1 DSVYQQPRFR
11 LGGDRAL
18 YIEVGDVISP
28 QVNRRVKGLLDA
40 IDEAAIEGVQALA
53 PTYRSILVY
62 YDPLK
67 IPLEELKQRLS
78 DLGRALPDA
87 SSSEA
92 RIFEIP
98 TLYGGEFGP
107 DLDFVASHTG
117 LSPEE
122 VIRIHAGTDYLV
134 YMVGFNPGFPYL
146 GGMPEN
152 IATPRLE
159 TPRVKIPAGSVGIA
173 EAQTGIYPLE
183 SPGGWRLIG
192 RSPLKM
198 FDPSRDPP
206 ALVEAGDLVRFVSI
220 DEARYQDIQ
229 GEVEAGRYQVTI
241 HWAV

>member
-1 DSVYQQPRFR
+1 MYQQPRFR

-18 YIEVGDVISP
+18 YIEVGDAISP
-28 QVNRRVKGLLDA
+28 EVNRRVKGLLDA
-40 IDEAAIEGVQALA
+40 IDEAAIEGVEALS

-92 RIFEIP
+92 SIFEIP

-146 GGMPEN
+146 GGMSEK
-152 IATPRLE
+152 IAAPRLE

-173 EAQTGIYPLE
+173 ETQTGIYPLE

-220 DEARYQDIQ
+220 DEARYQEIQ
-229 GEVEAGRYQVTI
+229 GEVEAGRYRVTI
-241 HWAV
+241 HRAA

>member
-1 DSVYQQPRFR
+1 MYQQPRFR

-18 YIEVGDVISP
+18 YIEVGDAISP
-28 QVNRRVKGLLDA
+28 EVNRRVKGLLDA
-40 IDEAAIEGVQALA
+40 IDKAAIEGVEALS

-78 DLGRALPDA
+78 DLGRSLPDA

-92 RIFEIP
+92 SIFEIP

-146 GGMPEN
+146 GGMSEK

-220 DEARYQDIQ
+220 DEARYQEIQ
-229 GEVEAGRYQVTI
+229 GEVEAGRYRVTI
-241 HWAV
+241 HRAA

>member
-1 DSVYQQPRFR
+1 MYQQPRFR

-18 YIEVGDVISP
+18 YIEVGDAISP
-28 QVNRRVKGLLDA
+28 EVNRRVKGLLDA
-40 IDEAAIEGVQALA
+40 IDKAAIEGVEALS

-78 DLGRALPDA
+78 DLGRSLPDA

-92 RIFEIP
+92 SIFEIP

-146 GGMPEN
+146 GGMSEK

-173 EAQTGIYPLE
+173 EAQTGLYPLE

-220 DEARYQDIQ
+220 DEARYQEIQ
-229 GEVEAGRYQVTI
+229 GEVEAGRYRVTI
-241 HWAV
+241 HRAA

>member
-1 DSVYQQPRFR
+1 MYQQPRFR

-18 YIEVGDVISP
+18 YIEVGDAISP
-28 QVNRRVKGLLDA
+28 EVNRRVKGLLDA
-40 IDEAAIEGVQALA
+40 IDEAAIEGVEALS

-87 SSSEA
+87 STSEA

-146 GGMPEN
+146 GGMSEK
-152 IATPRLE
+152 IAAPRLE

-173 EAQTGIYPLE
+173 ETQTGIYPLE

-220 DEARYQDIQ
+220 DEARYQEIQ
-229 GEVEAGRYQVTI
+229 GEVEAGRYRVTI
-241 HWAV
+241 HRAA

>member
-1 DSVYQQPRFR
+1 MYQQPRFR

-18 YIEVGDVISP
+18 YIEVGDAISP
-28 QVNRRVKGLLDA
+28 EVNRRVKGLLDA
-40 IDEAAIEGVQALA
+40 IDEAAIEGVEALS

-78 DLGRALPDA
+78 DLGRALPELA
-87 SSSEA
+87 SSEA
-92 RIFEIP
+92 SIFEIP

-146 GGMPEN
+146 GGMSEK
-152 IATPRLE
+152 IAAPRLE

-183 SPGGWRLIG
+183 SPGGWRLIA

-198 FDPSRDPP
+198 CDPSRDPP
-206 ALVEAGDLVRFVSI
+206 ALVDAGDLVRFVSI
-220 DEARYQDIQ
+220 DEARYQEIQ
-229 GEVEAGRYQVTI
+229 GEVEAGRYRVTI
-241 HWAV
+241 HRAA

>member
-1 DSVYQQPRFR
+1 MYQQPRFR

-18 YIEVGDVISP
+18 YIEVGDAISP
-28 QVNRRVKGLLDA
+28 EVNRRVKGLLDA
-40 IDEAAIEGVQALA
+40 IDEAAIEGVEALA

-146 GGMPEN
+146 GGMSEK
-152 IATPRLE
+152 IAAPRLE

-173 EAQTGIYPLE
+173 ETQTGIYPLE

-220 DEARYQDIQ
+220 DEARYQEIQ
-229 GEVEAGRYQVTI
+229 GEVEAGRYRVTI
-241 HWAV
+241 HRAA

>member
-1 DSVYQQPRFR
+1 MYQQPRFR

-18 YIEVGDVISP
+18 YIEVGDAISP
-28 QVNRRVKGLLDA
+28 EVNRRVKGLLDA
-40 IDEAAIEGVQALA
+40 IDKAVIEGVEALS

-92 RIFEIP
+92 SIFEIP

-146 GGMPEN
+146 GGMSEK
-152 IATPRLE
+152 IAAPRLE

-173 EAQTGIYPLE
+173 ETQTGIYPLE

-220 DEARYQDIQ
+220 DEARYQEIQ
-229 GEVEAGRYQVTI
+229 GEVEAGRYRVTI
-241 HWAV
+241 HRAA

>member
-1 DSVYQQPRFR
+1 MYQQPRFR

-18 YIEVGDVISP
+18 YIEVGDAISP
-28 QVNRRVKGLLDA
+28 EVNRRVKGLLDA
-40 IDEAAIEGVQALA
+40 IDKAAIEGVEALS

-92 RIFEIP
+92 SIFEIP

-146 GGMPEN
+146 GGMSDK
-152 IATPRLE
+152 IAAPRLE
-159 TPRVKIPAGSVGIA
+159 TPRIKIPAGSVGIA
-173 EAQTGIYPLE
+173 ETQTGIYPLE

-220 DEARYQDIQ
+220 DEARYQEIQ
-229 GEVEAGRYQVTI
+229 GEVEAGRYRVTI
-241 HWAV
+241 HRAA

>member
-1 DSVYQQPRFR
+1 MYQQPRFR

-18 YIEVGDVISP
+18 YIEVGDAISP
-28 QVNRRVKGLLDA
+28 EVNRRVKGLLDA
-40 IDEAAIEGVQALA
+40 IDEAAIEGVEALS

-78 DLGRALPDA
+78 DLGRALPEA
-87 SSSEA
+87 STSEA

-146 GGMPEN
+146 GGMSEK
-152 IATPRLE
+152 IAAPRLE

-173 EAQTGIYPLE
+173 ETQTGIYPLE

-206 ALVEAGDLVRFVSI
+206 ALVEAGDLVRFVSV
-220 DEARYQDIQ
+220 DEARYREIQ
-229 GEVEAGRYQVTI
+229 GEVEVGRHRVTI
-241 HWAV
+241 HRAG

>member
-1 DSVYQQPRFR
+1 MYQQPRFR

-40 IDEAAIEGVQALA
+40 IDEAAIEGVEALA

-67 IPLEELKQRLS
+67 IPLEELKRRLS

-92 RIFEIP
+92 KIFEIP

-117 LSPEE
+117 LSSEE

-146 GGMPEN
+146 GGMPDN

-220 DEARYQDIQ
+220 DEAQYQEIQ
-229 GEVEAGRYQVTI
+229 GEVEVGRYQVTV
-241 HWAV
+241 HRAV

>member
-1 DSVYQQPRFR
+1 MYQQPRFR

-18 YIEVGDVISP
+18 YIEVGDAISP
-28 QVNRRVKGLLDA
+28 EVNRRVKGLLDA
-40 IDEAAIEGVQALA
+40 IDEAAIEGVEALS

-92 RIFEIP
+92 SIFEIP

-146 GGMPEN
+146 GGMSEK
-152 IATPRLE
+152 IAVPRLE

-173 EAQTGIYPLE
+173 ETQTGIYPLE

-220 DEARYQDIQ
+220 NEARYQEIQ
-229 GEVEAGRYQVTI
+229 GEVEAGRYRVTI
-241 HWAV
+241 HRAA

>member
-1 DSVYQQPRFR
+1 MYQQPRFR

-18 YIEVGDVISP
+18 YIEVGDAISP
-28 QVNRRVKGLLDA
+28 EVNRRVKGLLDA
-40 IDEAAIEGVQALA
+40 IDEAAIEGVEALS

-92 RIFEIP
+92 SIFEIP

-146 GGMPEN
+146 GGMSEK
-152 IATPRLE
+152 IAAPRLE

-173 EAQTGIYPLE
+173 ETQTGIYPLE

-206 ALVEAGDLVRFVSI
+206 ALVDAGDLVRFVSI
-220 DEARYQDIQ
+220 DEARYQEIQ
-229 GEVEAGRYQVTI
+229 GEVEAGRYRVTI
-241 HWAV
+241 HRAA

>member
-1 DSVYQQPRFR
+1 MYQQPRFR

-18 YIEVGDVISP
+18 YIEVGDAISP
-28 QVNRRVKGLLDA
+28 EVNRRVKGLLDA
-40 IDEAAIEGVQALA
+40 IDEAAIEGVEALA

-67 IPLEELKQRLS
+67 ISLEELKQRLS
-78 DLGRALPDA
+78 DLGRSLPDA

-92 RIFEIP
+92 SIFEIP

-122 VIRIHAGTDYLV
+122 VIRIHAGTNYLV

-146 GGMPEN
+146 GGMSEK
-152 IATPRLE
+152 IAAPRLE

-173 EAQTGIYPLE
+173 ETQTGIYPLE

-198 FDPSRDPP
+198 FDPSRDSP

-220 DEARYQDIQ
+220 DEARYQEIQ
-229 GEVEAGRYQVTI
+229 GEVEAGRYRVTI
-241 HWAV
+241 HRAA

>member
-1 DSVYQQPRFR
+1 MYQQPRFR

-18 YIEVGDVISP
+18 YIEVGDAISP
-28 QVNRRVKGLLDA
+28 EVNRRVKGLLDA
-40 IDEAAIEGVQALA
+40 IDKAAIEGVEALS

-78 DLGRALPDA
+78 DLGLALPDA

-92 RIFEIP
+92 SIFEIP

-146 GGMPEN
+146 GGMSEK
-152 IATPRLE
+152 IAAPRLE

-220 DEARYQDIQ
+220 DEARYQEIQ
-229 GEVEAGRYQVTI
+229 GEVEAGRYRVTI
-241 HWAV
+241 HRAA

>member
-1 DSVYQQPRFR
+1 MYQQPRFR

-18 YIEVGDVISP
+18 YIEVGDAISP
-28 QVNRRVKGLLDA
+28 EVNRRVKGLLDA
-40 IDEAAIEGVQALA
+40 IDKAAIEGVEALA

-92 RIFEIP
+92 SIFEIP

-146 GGMPEN
+146 GGMSEK
-152 IATPRLE
+152 IAAPRLE

-173 EAQTGIYPLE
+173 ETQTGIYPLE

-220 DEARYQDIQ
+220 DEARYQEIQ
-229 GEVEAGRYQVTI
+229 GEVEAGRYRVTI
-241 HWAV
+241 HRAA

>member
-1 DSVYQQPRFR
+1 VYQQPRFR

-18 YIEVGDVISP
+18 YIEVGDAISP
-28 QVNRRVKGLLDA
+28 EVNRRVKGLLDA
-40 IDEAAIEGVQALA
+40 IDEAAIEGVEALS

-78 DLGRALPDA
+78 DLGRALPEA
-87 SSSEA
+87 STSEA

-146 GGMPEN
+146 GGMSEK
-152 IATPRLE
+152 IAAPRLE

-173 EAQTGIYPLE
+173 ETQTGIYPLE

-206 ALVEAGDLVRFVSI
+206 ALVEAGDLVRFVSV
-220 DEARYQDIQ
+220 DEARYREIQ
-229 GEVEAGRYQVTI
+229 GEVEVGRHGVTI
-241 HWAV
+241 HRAG

>member
-1 DSVYQQPRFR
+1 MYQQPRFR

-18 YIEVGDVISP
+18 YIEVGDAISP
-28 QVNRRVKGLLDA
+28 EVNRRVKGLLDA
-40 IDEAAIEGVQALA
+40 IDEAAIEGVEALS

-92 RIFEIP
+92 SIFEIP

-146 GGMPEN
+146 GGMSEK
-152 IATPRLE
+152 IAAPRLE

-173 EAQTGIYPLE
+173 ETQTGIYPLE

-220 DEARYQDIQ
+220 NEARYQEIQ
-229 GEVEAGRYQVTI
+229 GEVEAGRYRVTI
-241 HWAV
+241 HRAA

>member
-1 DSVYQQPRFR
+1 M
-11 LGGDRAL
+11 GDA
-18 YIEVGDVISP
+18 ISP
-28 QVNRRVKGLLDA
+28 EVNRRVKGLLDA
-40 IDEAAIEGVQALA
+40 IDKAVIEGVEALS

-92 RIFEIP
+92 SIFEIP

-146 GGMPEN
+146 GGMSEK
-152 IATPRLE
+152 IAAPRLE

-220 DEARYQDIQ
+220 NEARYQEIQ
-229 GEVEAGRYQVTI
+229 GEVEAGRYRVTI
-241 HWAV
+241 HRAA

>member
-1 DSVYQQPRFR
+1 MYQQPRFR

-18 YIEVGDVISP
+18 YIEVGDAISP
-28 QVNRRVKGLLDA
+28 EVNRRVKGLLDA
-40 IDEAAIEGVQALA
+40 IDEAAIEGVEALS

-78 DLGRALPDA
+78 DLGRALPEA
-87 SSSEA
+87 STSEA
-92 RIFEIP
+92 RTFEIP

-146 GGMPEN
+146 GGMSEK
-152 IATPRLE
+152 IAAPRLE

-173 EAQTGIYPLE
+173 ETQTGIYPLE

-206 ALVEAGDLVRFVSI
+206 ALVEAGDLVRFVSV
-220 DEARYQDIQ
+220 DEARYREIQ
-229 GEVEAGRYQVTI
+229 GEVEVGRHRVTI
-241 HWAV
+241 HRAG